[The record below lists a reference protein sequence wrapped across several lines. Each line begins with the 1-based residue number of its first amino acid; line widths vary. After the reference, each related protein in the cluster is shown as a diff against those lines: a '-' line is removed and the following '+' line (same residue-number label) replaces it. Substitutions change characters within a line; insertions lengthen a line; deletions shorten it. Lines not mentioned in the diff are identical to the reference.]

1 MNSQSKFNPFSSPC
15 LSTSASSSK
24 IIQVCNPN
32 YLNDGIIPGFSRG
45 DVTLTPDNKKF
56 ITYGLGGSIKV
67 WNSETGELL
76 HTLKGNSY
84 HLKVEN
90 VAISADSQTLV
101 IAGDDNTINVWNLA
115 SGQLLRTLNGHSDSV
130 SSVAISADGKTVV
143 SGSSDYTIKRSD

>member
-101 IAGDDNTINVWNLA
+101 SAGDDNTINVWNLA
-115 SGQLLRTLNGHSDSV
+115 KGELLHTLKSWRGDKNDQSKAGQAFQGVELKKIEGSINGF
-130 SSVAISADGKTVV
+130 
-143 SGSSDYTIKRSD
+143 